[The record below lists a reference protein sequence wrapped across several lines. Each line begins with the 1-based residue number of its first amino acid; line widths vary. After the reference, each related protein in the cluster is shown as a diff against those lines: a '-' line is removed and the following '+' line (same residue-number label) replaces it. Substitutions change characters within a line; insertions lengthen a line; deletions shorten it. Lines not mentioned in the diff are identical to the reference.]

1 MGARF
6 YKENQYIDQ
15 FISTFDFVV
24 DLETSGISSTIVD
37 YCDETYGSAN
47 PNWHFKHLDKDTS
60 KVFVSFKNE
69 NGNRMVINSST
80 VKVYDSS
87 GTLRVTLGDLS

>member
-15 FISTFDFVV
+15 FISTFDFIV
-24 DLETSGISSTIVD
+24 DLETSGISSKIVD

-47 PNWHFKHLDKDTS
+47 WDWHFKHLDKDTS

-69 NGNRMVINSST
+69 NDAFEFWWWYQINGNENIFNMPT
-80 VKVYDSS
+80 
-87 GTLRVTLGDLS
+87 